1 MNRSTRL
8 AAWSLALAIGPAA
21 GADEPVSFNRD
32 VRPIL
37 ADACYH
43 CHGPDSAKR
52 KAGLR
57 LDSAEGATADHEG
70 RHAVVPGKP
79 EESELLERI
88 ALDADDPA
96 KMPPVASNR
105 KLDAPQAE
113 TLRRWVAQ
121 GAKYEAHWSLVAP
134 TRPALPSIGDEYRA
148 LNPID
153 AFIIDRLRPHHLTLS
168 SKADR
173 ATLIRRASLD
183 LIGLPP
189 TPDEVD
195 AYLADPSSD
204 AYEKVVDRLL
214 GSPHYGERMA
224 LEWLDAARYADSNGF
239 QEDRTRTMWPW
250 RDQLV
255 RSLNQNQRFD
265 QFTLEQLAGD
275 LLPGATNAQHVA
287 SGFHRNHMLNGEGGR
302 LPEESRIDYVVDRVD
317 TTATVWL
324 GLTLGCARCHD
335 HKYDPFTQKE
345 YYQLFAYFNN
355 VPETGSVDRAG
366 NAAPTARVET
376 AEAAPRLEELRRGV
390 AEAEGRRD
398 AVIARGEAAR
408 REWEAGLGPAVAWT
422 AVDPVAVKSKNG
434 ATLTRREDLSIVAS
448 GEDPI
453 KDVHEVTIKTDAVGL
468 TGLRLEMLADD
479 SLPHR
484 GPGRAPENGNFYLNR
499 VEGEAVSVTDPSRS
513 TPLVFTTAEA
523 DYSQPG
529 CDVSGAIDGD
539 PATGWASQFTPSRDL
554 AARFGLATPVGYVGG
569 TEIRLR
575 FRYESVHPQHT
586 PGRYRLS
593 LGRGSMLPAAVA
605 AALAVEASGRSPEQ
619 AKAVDEQWRKSLEVP
634 VAASRRSLSDF
645 ESTLPEAM
653 VMAERPDPRE
663 TAILI
668 RGAWDKPGEKVSA
681 GVPAKLPP
689 LPADAPKNRLSL
701 ARWVVDPA
709 NPLTARVAVNRAW
722 QTLMGTGLVKT
733 VEDFGTQGDLPSH
746 PELLDW
752 LATEFVRTG
761 WDVKALHR
769 LIVTSGTYRQSSK
782 VTPQL
787 IERDPEN
794 RLLARGPRYRLS
806 SLLLRDQA
814 LAASGLLVP
823 TVGGPPVR
831 PYQPP
836 GIWEE
841 LSFGTIKY
849 DQDAGEKL
857 YRRSLYTYWRRTIG
871 PTDLFDASARQTCA
885 VRQSRTN
892 TPIHAL
898 ISLNDTAYVEAARVL
913 AERAVAE
920 AGQGASDRLDRL
932 FRLAAARKPVEAE
945 RRVLIRAYE
954 RLLGQYRA
962 DPAATS
968 KRLAVGQKPRRDPGT
983 DAAELA
989 ALSEVAALVLNLDE
1003 VLSKE

>member
-1 MNRSTRL
+1 VTVEAIDPLPLMGILRLNPLPPPFNDRELRRALLPAIVQSDFMAAIVGTDPAMIRDRAGAFTPGTPYAGEAGLEPLLSPRSPEEARAALRAAGYANQPMRL
-8 AAWSLALAIGPAA
+8 IGPTDILAPTAMTQVAADLFRRLGFNMDLALSDWGTVI
-21 GADEPVSFNRD
+21 
-32 VRPIL
+32 
-37 ADACYH
+37 
-43 CHGPDSAKR
+43 
-52 KAGLR
+52 
-57 LDSAEGATADHEG
+57 
-70 RHAVVPGKP
+70 
-79 EESELLERI
+79 
-88 ALDADDPA
+88 
-96 KMPPVASNR
+96 
-105 KLDAPQAE
+105 Q
-113 TLRRWVAQ
+113 
-121 GAKYEAHWSLVAP
+121 
-134 TRPALPSIGDEYRA
+134 
-148 LNPID
+148 
-153 AFIIDRLRPHHLTLS
+153 
-168 SKADR
+168 
-173 ATLIRRASLD
+173 RRASREPLD
-183 LIGLPP
+183 KGGWSALLTSFTSYDFLDPALHPLARGNGLQGWPGWP
-189 TPDEVD
+189 T
-195 AYLADPSSD
+195 
-204 AYEKVVDRLL
+204 
-214 GSPHYGERMA
+214 
-224 LEWLDAARYADSNGF
+224 
-239 QEDRTRTMWPW
+239 
-250 RDQLV
+250 
-255 RSLNQNQRFD
+255 
-265 QFTLEQLAGD
+265 
-275 LLPGATNAQHVA
+275 
-287 SGFHRNHMLNGEGGR
+287 
-302 LPEESRIDYVVDRVD
+302 I
-317 TTATVWL
+317 
-324 GLTLGCARCHD
+324 
-335 HKYDPFTQKE
+335 
-345 YYQLFAYFNN
+345 
-355 VPETGSVDRAG
+355 
-366 NAAPTARVET
+366 
-376 AEAAPRLEELRRGV
+376 PRLEELRRGV

>member
-1 MNRSTRL
+1 MTASIRR
-8 AAWSLALAIGPAA
+8 AAWSLALALGLPAA
-21 GADEPVSFNRD
+21 ADEPVSFNRD

-43 CHGPDSAKR
+43 CHGPDPAKR

-57 LDSAEGATADHEG
+57 LDLPEGATADHDG
-70 RHAVVPGKP
+70 RRAVVPGDLDA
-79 EESELLERI
+79 SELIQRI
-88 ALDADDPA
+88 EAEADDPSH
-96 KMPPVASNR
+96 MPPKASNR
-105 KLDAPQAE
+105 RLDDRQTE
-113 TLRRWVAQ
+113 VLRRWVRQ
-121 GAKYEAHWSLVAP
+121 GGKYEAHWSLVAP
-134 TRPALPSIGDEYRA
+134 TRPAVPDLGDEPRA
-148 LNPID
+148 RNPID
-153 AFIIDRLRPHHLTLS
+153 AFIVDRLRKHNLS
-168 SKADR
+168 PSPQADR
-173 ATLIRRASLD
+173 PTLIRRASLD

-189 TPDEVD
+189 TPEEVD
-195 AYLADPSSD
+195 AFLADPSSD

-214 GSPHYGERMA
+214 ASPHYGERMA
-224 LEWLDAARYADSNGF
+224 LEWLDAARYADSNGY

-255 RSLNQNQRFD
+255 RSLNANQRFD

-275 LLPGATNAQHVA
+275 LLPNATNAQLVA

-376 AEAAPRLEELRRGV
+376 AEAAPRLAELRRAV
-390 AEAEGRRD
+390 VEAASRRD
-398 AVIARGEAAR
+398 AAIARGDAAR
-408 REWEAGLGPAVAWT
+408 REWEASLGPAVEWSV
-422 AVDPVAVKSKNG
+422 VDPSSLKSRNG
-434 ATLTRREDLSIVAS
+434 ATLTRRDDRSILAS
-448 GEDPI
+448 GGDPE
-453 KDVHEVTIKTDAVGL
+453 KDVHEVTLRTEAEGL

-479 SLPHR
+479 SLPYR

-499 VEGEAVSVTDPSRS
+499 IEGEAVSVADPSRS
-513 TPLVFTTAEA
+513 TPLVFATAEA

-529 CDVSGAIDGD
+529 CDVAGAIDAD
-539 PATGWASQFTPSRDL
+539 PATGWASMDAPTRDL
-554 AARFGLATPVGYVGG
+554 AARFGLAAPVGYAGG

-575 FRYESVHPQHT
+575 LRFESAHPRHT
-586 PGRYRLS
+586 AGRYRLS
-593 LGRGSMLPAAVA
+593 TGRGAILPSAVA
-605 AALAVEASGRSPEQ
+605 RAMAVEAVGRSPEQ
-619 AKAVDEQWRKSLEVP
+619 ALAVDHQWRRSLEVP
-634 VAASRRSLSDF
+634 IDEARRRLGDLLSG
-645 ESTLPEAM
+645 LPDAM
-653 VMAERPDPRE
+653 VMAERPEPRE

-681 GVPAKLPP
+681 GVPAKLPRP
-689 LPADAPKNRLSL
+689 PADAPPNRLGL

-752 LATEFVRTG
+752 LATEFIRNG

-769 LIVTSGTYRQSSK
+769 LIVTSATYRQSSR

-787 IERDPEN
+787 LERDPEN

-823 TVGGPPVR
+823 RIGGPPVR

-849 DQDAGEKL
+849 DQDNGEKL
-857 YRRSLYTYWRRTIG
+857 YRRSLYTYWRRTVG
-871 PTDLFDASARQTCA
+871 PTDFFDASARQTCA

-898 ISLNDTAYVEAARVL
+898 ITLNDTAYAEAARVL
-913 AERAVAE
+913 AERAMAE
-920 AGQGASDRLDRL
+920 AGPAPEARVERVL
-932 FRLAAARKPVEAE
+932 RLAAARRPAEPE

-962 DPAATS
+962 DPAAAAR
-968 KRLAVGQKPRRDPGT
+968 RLAVGQKGRRDPSA
-983 DAAELA
+983 DPA
-989 ALSEVAALVLNLDE
+989 EVAALAELAGMILNLDE